1 MALFSKFYSAGG
13 TGRRLIGMARFTELL
28 DRDFKR
34 YFLGNLL
41 TLAGFLPFGIG
52 VLVSILSSSILILIP
67 SCIIGGAIAGPALSC
82 MYDIIFR
89 SLRDA
94 PGKFLENYRH
104 AWKQNWRQS
113 VIPGI
118 VFCLLIGFYLFMAMM
133 FWWATVSPGYGTI
146 AVYIVGLII
155 FTMIF
160 SLYWPQIV
168 LFEQTGIQ
176 RVRNC
181 ILFSIRFFLKVFG
194 SALLQIAYWVILAL
208 FLPWSVVLLPLIGFW
223 FILFLVNFLL
233 YNTMNE
239 TFHIEEKIAKAY
251 PEQAAFYEDDQTWL
265 KRKQEEEH
273 ESRH

>member
-1 MALFSKFYSAGG
+1 MALFSKFRFSNGNG
-13 TGRRLIGMARFTELL
+13 QRLTGMARFTELL

-52 VLVSILSSSILILIP
+52 VLLSILSSSILILLP
-67 SCIIGGAIAGPALSC
+67 ACIIGGAIAGPALSC
-82 MYDIIFR
+82 MYDIVFR

-94 PGKFLENYRH
+94 PGKFFENYRH

-118 VFCLLIGFYLFMAMM
+118 IFCLLIGFYLFMAMM
-133 FWWATVSPGYGTI
+133 FWWATTSPGYGTI
-146 AVYIVGLII
+146 AIYIVGLII
-155 FTMIF
+155 LTMIF

-176 RVRNC
+176 RFRNC
-181 ILFSIRFFLKVFG
+181 ILFIIRFFPKTFG
-194 SALLQIAYWVILAL
+194 CALLQIVYWVILAL

-223 FILFLVNFLL
+223 FILLLANFLL

-239 TFHIEEKIAKAY
+239 TFHIEEEIAKSY

-265 KRKQEEEH
+265 RRKQEEEN
-273 ESRH
+273 ESKH